1 MGTVEE
7 EWKEKADVYEAAGG
21 YLPTV
26 GIIGAVLGLIVVM
39 GNLNDIKL
47 VGAGIASA
55 FVATIYGVG
64 MANLICLPIA
74 GKLKAVGKNIAS
86 FKEMTLKGVLLIQEG
101 INHSIIEEEL
111 KGYLDEK
118 TLGRYTQQTAKPA

>member
-1 MGTVEE
+1 
-7 EWKEKADVYEAAGG
+7 
-21 YLPTV
+21 
-26 GIIGAVLGLIVVM
+26 M

-74 GKLKAVGKNIAS
+74 GKLKAAGRNIAS

-118 TLGRYTQQTAKPA
+118 TRARYTRQISKPA